1 MFNFTF
7 SLNKKV
13 SVIFIFTF
21 TIISIV
27 DSTIVKFVTY
37 SGNEIPTTSYVA
49 LFILF
54 CIIFGIST
62 IILITSVKKNSS
74 NPIYKQ
80 SISVRYF
87 YSIAF
92 STQLL
97 TIGIIAIT
105 ILQMIL
111 LNKYNLMLLIVS
123 TYLTHITALFFLLFL
138 IYIFVG
144 WLRSKRNYT
153 IAFYMISFMLIS
165 VGVAVSATY
174 LEYFYYRSFSMDR
187 KPFPLSSFVIRQE
200 VTPFSESL
208 RTVFDIVYLAS
219 FIAIWIATMTL
230 LYEYRHK
237 VGRIRYIILMSLPL
251 IYYSFTYQS
260 YFGNVF
266 SHIVLESPVAFGV
279 SYVLTFSATKQVGAL
294 LFSLTFLTAATVVT
308 KKEIQTSLLISAIG
322 IALLYG
328 SIEIATLQYRL
339 YPPFGLV
346 TQAIMPLGSYLI
358 LTGIFISST
367 NVAKD
372 AELRGQI
379 SRSAKSQLNLLRTIG
394 TSQMEKELVKKF
406 RAAEKHTHE
415 VEATEQSFSEED
427 VKRMVREVLN
437 ELYPKARDKTDKTET
452 T

>member
-1 MFNFTF
+1 
-7 SLNKKV
+7 
-13 SVIFIFTF
+13 
-21 TIISIV
+21 
-27 DSTIVKFVTY
+27 
-37 SGNEIPTTSYVA
+37 
-49 LFILF
+49 
-54 CIIFGIST
+54 
-62 IILITSVKKNSS
+62 
-74 NPIYKQ
+74 
-80 SISVRYF
+80 
-87 YSIAF
+87 
-92 STQLL
+92 
-97 TIGIIAIT
+97 
-105 ILQMIL
+105 
-111 LNKYNLMLLIVS
+111 
-123 TYLTHITALFFLLFL
+123 
-138 IYIFVG
+138 
-144 WLRSKRNYT
+144 
-153 IAFYMISFMLIS
+153 
-165 VGVAVSATY
+165 
-174 LEYFYYRSFSMDR
+174 
-187 KPFPLSSFVIRQE
+187 
-200 VTPFSESL
+200 
-208 RTVFDIVYLAS
+208 
-219 FIAIWIATMTL
+219 
-230 LYEYRHK
+230 
-237 VGRIRYIILMSLPL
+237 
-251 IYYSFTYQS
+251 
-260 YFGNVF
+260 
-266 SHIVLESPVAFGV
+266 
-279 SYVLTFSATKQVGAL
+279 
-294 LFSLTFLTAATVVT
+294 LTAATVVT

>member
-1 MFNFTF
+1 MANL
-7 SLNKKV
+7 SYNLDKKV
-13 SVIFIFTF
+13 SVIFILTF
-21 TIISIV
+21 TIISII
-27 DSTIVKFVTY
+27 DSTIVKFIAY
-37 SGNEIPTTSYVA
+37 SGNELSTTSYVVIFS
-49 LFILF
+49 LSF
-54 CIIFGIST
+54 IIFAIGG
-62 IILITSVKKNSS
+62 IILLNSVKRHSPES
-74 NPIYKQ
+74 IYKQ
-80 SISVRYF
+80 SLRQRYF
-87 YSIAF
+87 HGLAL
-92 STQLL
+92 STQFL
-97 TIGIIAIT
+97 TIGLALII
-105 ILQMIL
+105 ILQMVF
-111 LNKYNLMLLIVS
+111 LNKYNLILLVVS
-123 TYLTHITALFFLLFL
+123 TYLTHITAIVFLVFL
-138 IYIFVG
+138 VYIFVG